1 MSDQVACQRALN
13 DLCALVDKELE
24 LARERQLREHLNE
37 CVPCQGEFHAQSSVK
52 SLVGR
57 SCRCEPAPSHL
68 RVAIVTM
75 IAQVSI
81 VYEAPF
87 ESE

>member
-1 MSDQVACQRALN
+1 MSDHPPCQRVLTE
-13 DLCALVDKELE
+13 LCAFVDKELE
-24 LARERQLREHLNE
+24 LPRERQIHEHLE
-37 CVPCQGEFHAQSSVK
+37 TCVPCQGEFQAQAFVK
-52 SLVGR
+52 GLVGR

-75 IAQVSI
+75 ISQVSI
-81 VYEAPF
+81 VYEAPG